1 MREVSAT
8 DAARGFSDV
17 LDAVEYGHET
27 FVVTRSGRTV
37 ALITPA
43 PAARGRAI
51 KDILHRHRAD
61 RRWAA
66 ELRELRGLV
75 DAEDRSW
82 PG

>member
-1 MREVSAT
+1 VREVSAT

-17 LDAVEYGHET
+17 LDAVEHANET
-27 FVVTRSGRTV
+27 FVVTRSGRTI

-43 PAARGRAI
+43 PAARGRAV
-51 KDILHRHRAD
+51 KTILRRHRPD
-61 RRWAA
+61 RAWIS

-75 DAEDRSW
+75 DTEDRPW